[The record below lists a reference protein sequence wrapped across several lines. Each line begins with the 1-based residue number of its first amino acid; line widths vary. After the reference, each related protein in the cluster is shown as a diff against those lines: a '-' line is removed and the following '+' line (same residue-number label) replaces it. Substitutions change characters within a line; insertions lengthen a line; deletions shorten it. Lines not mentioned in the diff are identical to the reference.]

1 LPRLLV
7 AGTTK
12 ARKHEETHEEEDS
25 FFFVFFRGLR
35 VFVVAFVLSG
45 TNAVCGCIDKLS
57 ISEQIAIGRRLARA
71 GGIFRRNILRII
83 HLPTIAAPPPRV
95 AAALPF
101 LMTWSLL
108 QRWRHS

>member
-1 LPRLLV
+1 LPRLLI

-57 ISEQIAIGRRLARA
+57 ISEQIADRTGALSRGRD
-71 GGIFRRNILRII
+71 FS
-83 HLPTIAAPPPRV
+83 T
-95 AAALPF
+95 
-101 LMTWSLL
+101 
-108 QRWRHS
+108 